1 MMRLK
6 WLDNMENVMHWTI
19 EGDWTEAE
27 YNQTFET
34 WKSLATNK
42 AYTVDLVM
50 DMQHT
55 GRMPSCAISLAWQSV
70 LSRPKNLGITII
82 VSGNKL
88 VRTVYKTM
96 SQIYGGH
103 DSVIILSADWDGAM
117 DILQAAQGSRAE
129 TS

>member
-6 WLDNMENVMHWTI
+6 WLDNNENVMRWII

-34 WKSLATNK
+34 WKSLASNK
-42 AYTVDLVM
+42 THPVDLIM
-50 DMQHT
+50 DMQHA
-55 GRMPSCAISLAWQSV
+55 GRMPSSAISLAWQSV
-70 LSRPKNLGITII
+70 LSHPKNLGITII
-82 VSGNKL
+82 VTNSKL
-88 VRTVYKTM
+88 VRTVFKTM
-96 SQIYGGH
+96 GQIYGRH
-103 DSVIILSADWDGAM
+103 DCVIIFSADWDGAM